1 MRFAATARQRFI
13 LLLTS
18 LYGLGAL
25 LWIFLSDQL
34 LAALTDWQNVVWLS
48 SAKGV
53 FFVVITAAL
62 FFWGLRS
69 VPASD
74 APENLSMISSLTS
87 GLNLQRS
94 RWPMYVVAS
103 AITLS
108 TLALH
113 LAWSSQRAPMLILFM
128 LPIVLSATLGG
139 LGPGLLATALAALST
154 EYFIIPSVFNWQ
166 VENPDAVLQWCFMV
180 VNGIAVSLL
189 SEMLQQASAR
199 AEAKRQLLDAV
210 ISGTSDAIFV
220 KDRQG
225 RYLLAN
231 QATARFMDR
240 PVAQILGRDDYQ
252 LLEPTSAQQVVDKD
266 RAVMLSG
273 AMQSHEEHLSMPDG
287 SVRDFSVTKGPILDQ
302 YGQLGGMFGISRDIT
317 ELRKEALQNR
327 LNQRRFEMAIEATSD
342 GLWDWD
348 LRSGKIYRSP
358 QYYAVTGYVA
368 AEDTHDLAFFKRLVH
383 PDDLP
388 TVLTTIEAHCA
399 GSTPTLDYEFRLLT
413 RNGDV
418 KWMHTK
424 GRATEFNAD
433 GSVARIVGILSDIS
447 EKRLA
452 AATLREQQQRLERMI
467 EGSDQGYWDWNLQTQ
482 HFEVSARWEEMLG
495 YRAGEMLVA
504 PDNWSQLVHPD
515 DLPQAMASI
524 QRHLSG
530 ASASHE
536 AEFRARSKQGDWR
549 WVLTRGRIVE
559 YSADGQPLM
568 MSGTHTDI
576 TERKKF
582 ELAQRE
588 ASTVF
593 ESSYEGIMVVGTD
606 MRITKINPAFTRITG
621 YSAEEIIGQSPSI
634 LSSGQQ
640 DPAYYQAMW
649 DSVLHKT
656 FWSGEIWNRRKTG
669 ELYAEL
675 LSISTV
681 KNAAGDIEHYVG
693 VFSDISQLKA
703 HEAEL
708 DRIAHYDPLTGT
720 PNRRL
725 LTDRMEQAI
734 ARATRSGRTLAVC
747 FLDLDG
753 FKQVNDRLG
762 HAAGDS
768 LLVGVTH
775 HLQHMLRSEDTLAR
789 LGGDEF
795 VVLLSDIA
803 TPEECMLILDRLLQ
817 AVNLPV
823 QIDRE
828 AVCVTA
834 SIGVSLYPTDN
845 SDADA
850 LLRHA
855 DQAMYQ
861 AKEAGKNRYHLFDP
875 TADRQVQQHR
885 RFLDSVRQALERQEL
900 VLHYQPKVN
909 LRTGEL
915 IGVEALLRWQHPEQ
929 GLLQPAQFLPAID
942 GSQLEQPVG
951 EWVLRTALAQG
962 ASWARA
968 GRTTSISVNI
978 SASHLLH
985 GHFHDYLKAQLAEHA
1000 DMPPACLE
1008 VEVLETTALADM
1020 EQAINILLRCRELG
1034 VHFALD
1040 DFGTGYSSLTYLR
1053 QLPVDIL
1060 KIDQSFIRDILI
1072 DPDDRG
1078 IVEGI
1083 IRLAAACH
1091 RGVIGEGV
1099 ETLQHGTA
1107 LLQLGCELAQGYGIA
1122 RPMPPAQLFDWLAHW
1137 QQEAAWTHLPTWP
1150 DNRGQIRHP
1159 DTN

>member
-1 MRFAATARQRFI
+1 MRFTVSARQRFVYFV
-13 LLLTS
+13 TA
-18 LYGLGAL
+18 LYVVGAL

-34 LAALTDWQNVVWLS
+34 LSALTDSQSMVWLS
-48 SAKGV
+48 TVKGV
-53 FFVVITAAL
+53 FFVVTTAIL
-62 FFWGLRS
+62 FYWGLRS
-69 VPASD
+69 VPADD
-74 APENLSMISSLTS
+74 APANVTLINALTS
-87 GLNLQRS
+87 GLGQQRS
-94 RWPMYVVAS
+94 RWPMYLVA
-103 AITLS
+103 AIITLS

-113 LAWSSQRAPMLILFM
+113 LAWTTQRDPMLILFM

-139 LGPGLLATALAALST
+139 MGPGLTATALAAIST
-154 EYFIIPSVFNWQ
+154 EYCLIPPVFDWH
-166 VENPDAVLQWCFMV
+166 VGDPDILLQWGFML
-180 VNGIAVSLL
+180 VNGVAVSVL
-189 SEMLQQASAR
+189 SEMLQQAINR

-220 KDRQG
+220 KDMQG

-231 QATARFMDR
+231 QATAGFLGK
-240 PVAQILGRDDYQ
+240 PVNDILGRDDSA
-252 LLEPTSAQQVVDKD
+252 LFDSGSAQVIRDTD
-266 RAVMLSG
+266 SAVMASG
-273 AMQSHEEHLSMPDG
+273 AIRSHEEHLTLPDG
-287 SVRDFSVTKGPILDQ
+287 SERDFSVTKGPILN
-302 YGQLGGMFGISRDIT
+302 QLGQIGGIFGISRDIT
-317 ELRKEALQNR
+317 EAKQAALQNR
-327 LNQRRFEMAIEATSD
+327 LNQQRFEMAIEATSD

-348 LRSGKIYRSP
+348 LRTGIVYRSP

-388 TVLTTIEAHCA
+388 HAMAAIEAHCA
-399 GSTPTLDYEFRLLT
+399 GKTAGMDFEFRMQT
-413 RNGDV
+413 RSGEI
-418 KWMHTK
+418 KWMHTR
-424 GRATEFNAD
+424 GRATEFNSD
-433 GSVARIVGILSDIS
+433 GSVARVVGILADIS
-447 EKRLA
+447 EKKQA
-452 AATLREQQQRLERMI
+452 AAALREQQQRLSRVI
-467 EGSDQGYWDWNLQTQ
+467 EGSDQGYWDWNVQTQ
-482 HFEVSARWEEMLG
+482 QFEVSARWEEMLG
-495 YRAGEMLVA
+495 CRAGEMNVSLS
-504 PDNWSQLVHPD
+504 NWSNLVHPD
-515 DLPQAMASI
+515 DLPVAMASI

-530 ASASHE
+530 NSASHE
-536 AEFRARSKQGDWR
+536 AEFRARAKSGEWR
-549 WVLTRGRIVE
+549 WILTRGRIVQH
-559 YSADGQPLM
+559 SADGRPLI

-576 TERKKF
+576 TDRKKF

-593 ESSYEGIMVVGTD
+593 ESSYEGIMVVNAD
-606 MRITKINPAFTRITG
+606 LLITKINPAFTRITG
-621 YSAEEIIGQSPSI
+621 YTAEEVIGKPPSI

-640 DPAYYQAMW
+640 DPAYYRTMW

-656 FWSGEIWNRRKTG
+656 FWSGEIWNRRKSG

-681 KNAAGDIEHYVG
+681 RNSAGEIEHYVG

-734 ARATRSGRTLAVC
+734 ARATRSGRALAVC
-747 FLDLDG
+747 FIDLDG

-762 HAAGDS
+762 HAAGDT
-768 LLVGVTH
+768 LLVGVAH

-803 TPEECMLILDRLLQ
+803 TPEECMLILDRVLQ
-817 AVNLPV
+817 AITRPV
-823 QIDRE
+823 QVEGE
-828 AVCVTA
+828 AICVTA

-855 DQAMYQ
+855 DQAMYL

-875 TADRQVQQHR
+875 EADRQVQEHR
-885 RFLDSVRQALERQEL
+885 RFLDAIQQALDNNEL
-900 VLHYQPKVN
+900 VLHYQPKVH
-909 LRTGEL
+909 LRSGQL
-915 IGVEALLRWQHPEQ
+915 VGVEALLRWQHPEQ
-929 GLLQPAQFLPAID
+929 GLLPPAQFLPATD
-942 GSQLEQPVG
+942 GSPLEQPIG
-951 EWVLRTALAQG
+951 EWVLRTAMAQG

-968 GRTTSISVNI
+968 GRPTSISVNI
-978 SASHLLH
+978 SADHLLH
-985 GHFHDYLKAQLAEHA
+985 GSFVSHLQMLLAEYP
-1000 DMPPACLE
+1000 DMPPELLE
-1008 VEVLETTALADM
+1008 LEVLETAALADM
-1020 EQAINILLRCRELG
+1020 ELAVNILLRCRGLG

-1053 QLPVDIL
+1053 QLPVDLL
-1060 KIDQSFIRDILI
+1060 KIDQSFIRDILS

-1083 IRLAAACH
+1083 IRLAGACH
-1091 RGVIGEGV
+1091 RNVIGEGV
-1099 ETLQHGTA
+1099 ETLEHGTA

-1122 RPMPPAQLFDWLAHW
+1122 RPMPAAQLFDWLARW
-1137 QQEAAWTHLPTWP
+1137 QQEEPWTRLPPWPAAEG
-1150 DNRGQIRHP
+1150 RA
-1159 DTN
+1159 